1 MSVSVQPR
9 GGRFQLRVRHRLL
22 SAPFFFTFDSEP
34 EARAYGRNLR
44 DLLDRGIVPAELA
57 AKPAPRADPLLVE
70 CIRAYTKG
78 APITAS
84 DDALLGTMLEE
95 LAGVRESQ
103 VTNAWAGA
111 YIRRLKVKRNLSP
124 GSIRKRIGALARV
137 LDWAARQAERAPAHP
152 LRTLPHGYSLY
163 SQEEAAEAVKAGGER
178 KVDVQRDRRLLPDE
192 EARVV
197 AVLQGFKREDRERAF
212 GADADLL
219 MLFRL
224 VLDTGLRLSE
234 AYRLRAEQVD
244 LRRRI
249 INVEGSKGH
258 RGQIKP
264 RVVPIRAALAERL
277 AAYIGERAGL
287 VFPFWNGTPED
298 NRRCGRRL
306 SARFSVLFDYARV
319 PDFTEHD
326 LRHEA
331 TCRWVELRND
341 RGWVFSEIEVCKIM
355 GWTDPR
361 LMLRY
366 ASLRGE
372 DLAARLA

>member
-9 GGRFQLRVRHRLL
+9 GARFQLRVRHRLL
-22 SAPFFFTFDSEP
+22 PAPFFFTFNTED
-34 EARAYGRNLR
+34 EARSYGRALQES
-44 DLLDRGIVPAELA
+44 LDRGILPAELA
-57 AKPAPRADPLLVE
+57 AQPAPRSDPLLVE
-70 CIRAYTKG
+70 CVRAYTKG
-78 APITAS
+78 APITTS

-95 LAGVRESQ
+95 LAGVRESH

-111 YIRRLKVKRNLSP
+111 YIRRLKVERNLSP

-137 LDWAARQAERAPAHP
+137 LDWTARQAERVPAHP
-152 LRTLPHGYSLY
+152 LRALPTGYSLY
-163 SQEEAAEAVKAGGER
+163 SQDEAAAATKAGGRR
-178 KVDVQRDRRLLPDE
+178 KVDVQRDRRLLPE
-192 EARVV
+192 EQGRVV
-197 AVLQGFKREDRERAF
+197 AVLQGFKREDRERPF

-219 MLFRL
+219 MMFLL

-234 AYRLRAEQVD
+234 AFRLRVD
-244 LRRRI
+244 QIDFRRRI

-264 RVVPIRAALAERL
+264 RVVPLKPALAASL
-277 AAYIGERAGL
+277 AEHVGQRAGL
-287 VFPFWNGTPED
+287 VFPFWDGTPED
-298 NRRCGRRL
+298 MRRCGSRL
-306 SARFSVLFDYARV
+306 SARFAGLFDYARV

-331 TCRWVELRND
+331 TCRWVELRNE

-355 GWTDPR
+355 GWKDTKM
-361 LMLRY
+361 MLRY

-372 DLAARLA
+372 DLSARLG